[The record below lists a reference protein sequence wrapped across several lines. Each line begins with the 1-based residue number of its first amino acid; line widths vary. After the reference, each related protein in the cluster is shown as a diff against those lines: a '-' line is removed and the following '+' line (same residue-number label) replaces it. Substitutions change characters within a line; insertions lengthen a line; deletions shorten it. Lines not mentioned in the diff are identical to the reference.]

1 MPYPASYKRILHR
14 MGYYDYQQGFIFRHI
29 NQDKGWDEHLQR
41 CRTFILKAVGIVN
54 PSKVTVLG
62 SGWLLELPLAEMSE
76 RIDMIN
82 LVDII
87 HPPEVIAQTATLKN
101 ISLIEEDVTGG
112 LIEEVWKKAGKRTF
126 LNKIDTLKM
135 IRIPEYQPNED
146 PGMVI
151 SLNILS
157 QMESLPVRL
166 LKEKSKAGEQE
177 FLSFR
182 REIQENHIRFL
193 LKHKSVLIS
202 DVSESFT
209 AASGSVSEDR
219 TIVAELPDSQLIE
232 EWRWDFDL
240 KGSDYNRKRSFM
252 KVIGMV
258 L

>member
-166 LKEKSKAGEQE
+166 L
-177 FLSFR
+177 
-182 REIQENHIRFL
+182 
-193 LKHKSVLIS
+193 
-202 DVSESFT
+202 
-209 AASGSVSEDR
+209 
-219 TIVAELPDSQLIE
+219 
-232 EWRWDFDL
+232 
-240 KGSDYNRKRSFM
+240 
-252 KVIGMV
+252 
-258 L
+258 